1 VTSGVFTLAQGV
13 TREQVSGMIALSYGV
28 TYIWGTVGI
37 ILICKYLPKWWGLDA
52 RAAARQYEQEHGVP
66 NVDDVGLTGYRPFGL
81 RAYRLTNPDMA
92 GKSIAEFRLEYPMYR
107 LVNVGRGGQ
116 ILGGCCII

>member
-1 VTSGVFTLAQGV
+1 MGHRGDHPHLQ
-13 TREQVSGMIALSYGV
+13 
-28 TYIWGTVGI
+28 
-37 ILICKYLPKWWGLDA
+37 YLPKWWGLDA

-92 GKSIAEFRLEYPMYR
+92 GKSIAEFRLEYR
-107 LVNVGRGGQ
+107 CTGW
-116 ILGGCCII
+116 

>member
-1 VTSGVFTLAQGV
+1 MTPGVFTLAQGV

-37 ILICKYLPKWWGLDA
+37 ILICNTSRSGGASTLG
-52 RAAARQYEQEHGVP
+52 RQYEQEHGVP

-92 GKSIAEFRLEYPMYR
+92 GKSIAEFRLEYR
-107 LVNVGRGGQ
+107 CTGW
-116 ILGGCCII
+116 